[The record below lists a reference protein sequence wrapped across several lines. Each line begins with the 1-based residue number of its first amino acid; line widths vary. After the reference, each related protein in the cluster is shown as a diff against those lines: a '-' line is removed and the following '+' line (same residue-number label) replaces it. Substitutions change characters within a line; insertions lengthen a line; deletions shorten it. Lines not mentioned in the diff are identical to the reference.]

1 MSDRSTQGILW
12 AMLLA
17 VAMPGTARADAAG
30 CAAAIQSVGA
40 TPVVQYDPFRSGTA
54 MADLDVRL
62 TVSGNPAECALALS
76 AAGLAPGAGRTMTS
90 GSDAL
95 TYRLFYRGIE
105 LGNDPEAY
113 VAIDL
118 SGDDRQSIVLRLEV
132 PAGQIGPAGT
142 YADPLIL
149 RLVDRQA
156 GNARLGTETSALVTT
171 AMESRAQVN
180 VAGTSTVAGAGF
192 GVARLD
198 LGTLRMGSSRT
209 AMIQVRSTAPVTL
222 SVTSQNHGLLRRIGG
237 ADTIAYGLSLDS
249 QDVALVAGTD
259 VLARSAAPS
268 RQGASYPLIVTVRGD
283 PDHLPAGD
291 YQDLVTIDVMP
302 N

>member
-1 MSDRSTQGILW
+1 MADRSRQSILW
-12 AMLLA
+12 AMVMATA
-17 VAMPGTARADAAG
+17 VPGTARAEA
-30 CAAAIQSVGA
+30 CAAAIQSVGT
-40 TPVVQYDPFRSGTA
+40 TPVVQYDPFRSGAA
-54 MADLDVRL
+54 MADLDVHL
-62 TVSGNPAECALALS
+62 MVSGNVAECALALS

-90 GSDAL
+90 GGDAL
-95 TYRLFYRGIE
+95 TYRLFYRGTE
-105 LGNDPEAY
+105 LANDPEAY
-113 VAIDL
+113 VALDL

-142 YADPLIL
+142 YVDPLIL

-156 GNARLGTETSALVTT
+156 GNARLGTEASALVTT

-180 VAGTSTVAGAGF
+180 VAGSSTVAEAGF

-198 LGTLRMGSSRT
+198 LGTLRTGSART

-222 SVTSQNHGLLRRIGG
+222 SVTSQNRGLLRRIGG
-237 ADTIAYGLSLDS
+237 GDTISYGLSLDS
-249 QDVALVAGTD
+249 QDVALEAGGD
-259 VLARSAAPS
+259 MVARSAAPS

-283 PDHLPAGD
+283 PDRLPAGD
-291 YQDLVTIDVMP
+291 YQDLVTIDVTA